1 VAAATNPELAK
12 QLVASLR
19 ESGVDAVADLLDDGI
34 RMEMP
39 FAPQGTPSSVVGKAA
54 VMEALTFIPR
64 YFARFRISAHECY
77 ECKARD
83 TVILEC
89 TSFGIYR
96 APQAPEY
103 QNRYVLLLTFAGGRV
118 TRWREFFNP
127 YPVLASA
134 PYLG

>member
-1 VAAATNPELAK
+1 MPAATNPELAK
-12 QLVASLR
+12 QLVAGLR
-19 ESGVDAVADLLDDGI
+19 ESGVDALADLLDDGI

-39 FAPQGTPSSVVGKAA
+39 FAPEGTPSSVVGKAA
-54 VMEALTFIPR
+54 VMAALAYIPR
-64 YFARFRISAHECY
+64 HFARFRINAHECY

-89 TSFGIYR
+89 TSFGIYKS
-96 APQAPEY
+96 PQAPEY
-103 QNRYVLLLTFAGGRV
+103 QNRYVILLTFSGGRV

>member
-1 VAAATNPELAK
+1 MATATNPELAK
-12 QLVASLR
+12 RLVASLR

-39 FAPQGTPSSVVGKAA
+39 FAPQGTPSSVVGKTA
-54 VMEALTFIPR
+54 VMEALAFIPR

-77 ECKARD
+77 ECEARD

-89 TSFGIYR
+89 TSFGLYKS
-96 APQAPEY
+96 PEAPEY
-103 QNRYVLLLTFAGGRV
+103 QNRYVILLTFAGGRV